1 MIGNRNTMQSQCS
14 RFLQQRTRRFRTRRK
29 KRYGSECPNLQ
40 RAVPQCLR
48 ESCIHRKL
56 FLARLGTIPR
66 KLGDDNVCILIQGCT
81 MSDFSG
87 EQVAEATLDDDY
99 TKPRVGGIP
108 RHGRI

>member
-14 RFLQQRTRRFRTRRK
+14 RFLHNARGVPYRRK

-56 FLARLGTIPR
+56 FFG
-66 KLGDDNVCILIQGCT
+66 
-81 MSDFSG
+81 
-87 EQVAEATLDDDY
+87 AT
-99 TKPRVGGIP
+99 
-108 RHGRI
+108 RHNTA

>member
-14 RFLQQRTRRFRTRRK
+14 RFLQQRTRRFRTVGK

-56 FLARLGTIPR
+56 LFWRDSA
-66 KLGDDNVCILIQGCT
+66 Q
-81 MSDFSG
+81 
-87 EQVAEATLDDDY
+87 Y
-99 TKPRVGGIP
+99 RVN
-108 RHGRI
+108 